1 MDDGVKTK
9 GGGGGGCFVWQSILK
24 ACQVIAL
31 RSLWRIGDGHN
42 VLIRGD
48 GWLPGPHYN
57 KVLSP

>member
-9 GGGGGGCFVWQSILK
+9 GSYVWQSILK

-31 RSLWRIGDGHN
+31 RSLWRTRDGRS

-57 KVLSP
+57 KVLFP